1 MLTSNG
7 KKMNN
12 TKYLRLSA
20 YAILMS
26 SLSSFAMA
34 QATETNGNDEAIEL
48 APITVEDTTDM
59 VGASTV
65 ILGDQPM
72 MSTPAADGGEF
83 LRAVPGVTS
92 GRMGGHGLELVIRGQ
107 SQNQLNIIDTGSFTF
122 GGCPNRMD
130 PPAATAG
137 IARADKIIVERGYQS
152 VTNGPGGSG
161 GSVILEREAPEFAEN
176 NPLSF
181 GISSGLSS
189 NSGKFNLN
197 GDFSLDLGQG
207 FYIEGYAGYK
217 TSGDYEDGDGKSVRS
232 SYDQTSAGLTFG
244 YEGNGVDLA
253 FDIER
258 DKVEDALFPG
268 AGMDSPLSDTSIY
281 RLRGGVD
288 LDAGILRRIEG
299 NLFLSEVDHV
309 MDNFTLRPAGMMYAR
324 TPTTSDTHGGK
335 IEAHLEFGATKA
347 KIGLDLVSNN
357 RMATLYSA
365 MMPAPVLGES
375 PTVARFLMWPDVTI
389 SQTGLYGETI
399 TALSDR
405 TTLTLGARYDY
416 VKATA
421 GAANTVPGGSAASP
435 NTFYTAQYG
444 TTFDEARTENN
455 IGGLA
460 RIDYALD
467 ADSNLYVGLSR
478 SVRTADATERAMGR
492 SNWVGNPDIAPE
504 KHHQL
509 DFGYERD
516 GGNWSFNAAVYADKV
531 DDYILRDQFS
541 VAGVTTYRNVDAFL
555 TGVELSGSWTKGGWV
570 MMADATYTRG
580 KNETDGRD
588 LAQIPP
594 LMGSLTMSYG
604 ENAWRAGGRI
614 NWATAQTKI
623 DPSRDPGAT
632 PGYATLDLFGSYE
645 LSDNTILVAG
655 VDNVFDKTYAN
666 HLSRTNVFD
675 PTSFQVNEPGRTLY
689 IGLDTRF

>member
-1 MLTSNG
+1 M
-7 KKMNN
+7 
-12 TKYLRLSA
+12 RLSA
-20 YAILMS
+20 HAILLS
-26 SLSSFAMA
+26 SLSTAALA
-34 QATETNGNDEAIEL
+34 QVLETTDEAVDLPPIVIEQGQ
-48 APITVEDTTDM
+48 EE
-59 VGASTV
+59 VGANTV
-65 ILGDQPM
+65 VLGDAPM
-72 MSTPAADGGEF
+72 MSTPPADGGEF
-83 LRAVPGVTS
+83 LRAVPGVDA

-107 SQNQLNIIDTGSFTF
+107 TQNQLNIIDTGSFTF

-137 IARADKIIVERGYQS
+137 ISRADKIIVERGYQS

-161 GSVILEREAPEFAEN
+161 GSVILEREAPEFEED

-181 GISSGLSS
+181 GLSAGLSS
-189 NSGKFNLN
+189 NSGKVNVS

-207 FYIEGYAGYK
+207 FYLEGYSDYK
-217 TSGDYEDGDGKSVRS
+217 TADNYEDGDGTPVRS
-232 SYDQTSAGLTFG
+232 SYTQKSAGLTFG

-309 MDNFTLRPAGMMYAR
+309 MDNFTLRPAGAMYAR

-335 IEAHLEFGATKA
+335 LEAHLKFGATEA
-347 KIGLDLVSNN
+347 KVGLDLVSNN
-357 RMATLYSA
+357 RMATLYSGMA
-365 MMPAPVLGES
+365 AAPVLAETS
-375 PTVARFLMWPDVTI
+375 TLARFLMWPDVTI

-399 TALSDR
+399 TDLSDR

-416 VKATA
+416 VRATA
-421 GAANTVPGGSAASP
+421 GAAGTVPGGATASP

-444 TTFDEARTENN
+444 TTFDAAREEHNF
-455 IGGLA
+455 GGLA

-467 ADSNLYVGLSR
+467 ADSTVFVGLSR
-478 SVRTADATERAMGR
+478 SVRTADATERAMAK
-492 SNWVGNPDIAPE
+492 SDWVGNPDIAPE

-509 DFGYERD
+509 DLGYERD
-516 GGNWSFNAAVYADKV
+516 GGNYTFNAAIYADRV
-531 DDYILRDQFS
+531 NDYILRDQFT
-541 VAGVTTYRNVDAFL
+541 VAGVTTYRNIDAFL
-555 TGVELSGSWTKGGWV
+555 TGIEMSGSWTRGGFTLL
-570 MMADATYTRG
+570 ADATYTRG
-580 KNETDGRD
+580 KNRTDGRD

-594 LMGSLTMSYG
+594 LSGSVTMSYG
-604 ENAWRAGGRI
+604 ENAWNAGGRV
-614 NWATAQTKI
+614 NWAMSQDDI
-623 DPSRDPGAT
+623 DPARDPGVT
-632 PGYATLDLFGSYE
+632 PGWATLDLFGSYE
-645 LSDNTILVAG
+645 LTEKATLVAG

-675 PTSFQVNEPGRTLY
+675 PTMFQVNEPGRTFY
-689 IGLDTRF
+689 INLEMRF

>member
-1 MLTSNG
+1 M
-7 KKMNN
+7 
-12 TKYLRLSA
+12 RLSA

-26 SLSSFAMA
+26 SLSSIAMA
-34 QATETNGNDEAIEL
+34 QATETNGNEEAYQLPDIIVE
-48 APITVEDTTDM
+48 APEETI
-59 VGASTV
+59 GASKV
-65 ILGDQPM
+65 VLGDQPM

-107 SQNQLNIIDTGSFTF
+107 SQNQLNIIDSGSFTF

-137 IARADKIIVERGYQS
+137 ISRADKIIVERGYQS

-161 GSVILEREAPEFAEN
+161 GAVILEREAPEFEDSD
-176 NPLSF
+176 PLSF
-181 GISSGLSS
+181 GLSTGLAS
-189 NSGKFNLN
+189 NSGKINVN

-207 FYIEGYAGYK
+207 FYLEGYAGYK
-217 TSGDYEDGDGKSVRS
+217 TADDYKDGDSNSVRS
-232 SYDQTSAGLTFG
+232 SYDQKSAGLTFG
-244 YEGNGVDLA
+244 YESNGVDLA

-258 DKVEDALFPG
+258 DQVEDALFPG

-299 NLFLSEVDHV
+299 NLFLSEVEHV

-347 KIGLDLVSNN
+347 KVGLDVVSNN

-365 MMPAPVLGES
+365 MAAAPVLAEN
-375 PTVARFLMWPDVTI
+375 PAVARFLMWPDVTI

-399 TALSDR
+399 TTLSDR

-421 GAANTVPGGSAASP
+421 GAASTVPGGSATSP
-435 NTFYTAQYG
+435 NTFYTMYYG
-444 TTFDEARTENN
+444 TTFNDARTEHNL
-455 IGGLA
+455 GGLA
-460 RIDYALD
+460 RIDYALS
-467 ADSNLYVGLSR
+467 ADSNLFVGLSR
-478 SVRTADATERAMGR
+478 SVRTADATERAMAK
-492 SNWVGNPDIAPE
+492 SNWVGNPNIAPE

-509 DFGYERD
+509 DLGYERD

-531 DDYILRDQFS
+531 NDYILRDQFS

-555 TGVELSGSWTKGGWV
+555 TGVEVNGSWTKGGWLV
-570 MMADATYTRG
+570 MADATYTRG

-594 LMGSLTMSYG
+594 LMGSISMSYG

-614 NWATAQTKI
+614 NWATAQSKI
-623 DPSRDPGAT
+623 DPARDPGAT

-645 LSDNTILVAG
+645 LNQNTVLLAG

-675 PTSFQVNEPGRTLY
+675 PGMFQVNEPGRTLY
-689 IGLDTRF
+689 IGLETRF